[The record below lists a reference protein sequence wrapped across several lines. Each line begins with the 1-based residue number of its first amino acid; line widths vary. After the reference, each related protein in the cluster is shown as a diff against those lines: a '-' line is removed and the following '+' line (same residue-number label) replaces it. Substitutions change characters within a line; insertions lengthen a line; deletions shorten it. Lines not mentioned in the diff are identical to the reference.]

1 MAPLEKCKNKSSR
14 ADLSVADGVL
24 SHSQGRAD
32 FSRLFLDCAVVSRG
46 NMFLSSLENETHPK
60 RNGHFALAWP
70 MFTMQITP
78 EEEAGPS

>member
-1 MAPLEKCKNKSSR
+1 
-14 ADLSVADGVL
+14 
-24 SHSQGRAD
+24 
-32 FSRLFLDCAVVSRG
+32 
-46 NMFLSSLENETHPK
+46 MFLSSLENETHPK